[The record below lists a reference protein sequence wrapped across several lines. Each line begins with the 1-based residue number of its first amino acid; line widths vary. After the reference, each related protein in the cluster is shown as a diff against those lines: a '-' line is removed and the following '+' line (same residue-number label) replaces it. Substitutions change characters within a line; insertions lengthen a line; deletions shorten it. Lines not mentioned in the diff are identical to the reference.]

1 MIPPFFTL
9 APTPSR
15 SLRTGLSLTLLLLL
29 FSCNPSSNAAMDQQ
43 PVAYTISGTIDSL
56 KTDDGQVML
65 STYDP
70 VTQRKTGVDTTLK
83 IIDGKYTLKYM
94 FSEADL
100 YRVDFPG
107 GQSVM
112 LAIDK
117 GQSAITLNVEGKR
130 NGKVEIIGSPD
141 SEILQAYE
149 AFRQESNTRLI
160 QPAYAAMR
168 AATQAEDQAGEV
180 AAVEAYALASEEHR
194 AELIDFTEKNMGTSV
209 ALYGSML
216 RWTGDDNVSKLE
228 KLVSD
233 FKAVHPDLHM
243 TAVMEDKVN
252 RYKKVAI
259 GAKAPAISQADSSGN
274 MISLADAKGTYTLI
288 DFWASWCGPC
298 LLQMPDLHEAYDT
311 YREKGFEIYSVSVDN
326 KEDKWKAS
334 IRKYKMNW
342 PNVSDLKGWE
352 SSAAKDYNATFIP
365 FNLLIDQEGTII
377 AKNLHSK
384 SLQSKLESLLNFND

>member
-1 MIPPFFTL
+1 MLRFILSLSLSLSLFFTSCTSSSPAASDS
-9 APTPSR
+9 APLEYS
-15 SLRTGLSLTLLLLL
+15 
-29 FSCNPSSNAAMDQQ
+29 
-43 PVAYTISGTIDSL
+43 ISGTVDSL
-56 KTDDGQVML
+56 QGDVRQVIL

-70 VTQRKTGVDTTLK
+70 LTQRKMGVDTSQITE
-83 IIDGKYTLKYM
+83 GKYHLQYI

-100 YRVDFPG
+100 YQLDFPG
-107 GQSVM
+107 GQRVM

-117 GQSAITLNVEGKR
+117 GQEKISLHVEARR

-141 SEILQAYE
+141 SEKLQAYE

-168 AATQAEDQAGEV
+168 AATAAEDQAGEV
-180 AAVEAYALASEEHR
+180 AAVEAYAHASELHR
-194 AELIDFTEKNMGTSV
+194 SELIDFTEKNIGTSI

-216 RWTGDDNVSKLE
+216 RWTGDDNVAKLE

-233 FKAVHPDLHM
+233 FKAVHPDLTM
-243 TAVMEDKVN
+243 TSVMEDKVN

-259 GAKAPAISQADSSGN
+259 GAKAPAIAQADSSGN
-274 MISLADAKGTYTLI
+274 TISLEAAKGKYTLI

-298 LLQMPDLHEAYDT
+298 LLQMPDLHEAYDKFHD
-311 YREKGFEIYSVSVDN
+311 KGFEIYSVSVDN
-326 KEDKWKAS
+326 KADKWKAA
-334 IRKYKMNW
+334 IAKYKMNW

-352 SSAAKDYNATFIP
+352 SSAARDYNATFVP
-365 FNLLIDQEGTII
+365 FNLLIDQEGIII

-384 SLQSKLESLLNFND
+384 SLQSKLGSLLGEE